1 MDNSWNMEHYT
12 LKTII
17 EATDTDP
24 RHEVELLCGACSYD
38 LDESEIASDTC
49 ANCGTKLNLRQNMT
63 IHATSIPLFGI
74 TEV

>member
-1 MDNSWNMEHYT
+1 MVVRNRECDI
-12 LKTII
+12 LKTTI

-24 RHEVELLCGACSYD
+24 KHEVELLCGACSYD

>member
-1 MDNSWNMEHYT
+1 MDNSWNRECYI

>member
-1 MDNSWNMEHYT
+1 MVVRNRECYI

-24 RHEVELLCGACSYD
+24 KHEVELLCSACSYD
-38 LDESEIASDTC
+38 LDESEIAADTC
-49 ANCGTKLNLRQNMT
+49 ADCGTKLNLRQNTT
-63 IHATSIPLFGI
+63 IHVTSIPMLGI

>member
-1 MDNSWNMEHYT
+1 M
-12 LKTII
+12 KTII

-24 RHEVELLCGACSYD
+24 KHEVELLCSACSYD
-38 LDESEIASDTC
+38 LDESEIAADTC

>member
-1 MDNSWNMEHYT
+1 

-24 RHEVELLCGACSYD
+24 KHEVELLCGACSYD

-49 ANCGTKLNLRQNMT
+49 ANCGTKLNLRQNTT
-63 IHATSIPLFGI
+63 IHVTSIPMLGTAEI
-74 TEV
+74 

>member
-1 MDNSWNMEHYT
+1 MECYI

-24 RHEVELLCGACSYD
+24 KHEVELLCGACSYD
-38 LDESEIASDTC
+38 LDEAEIASDTC
-49 ANCGTKLNLRQNMT
+49 ANCGTKLNLKQNMT